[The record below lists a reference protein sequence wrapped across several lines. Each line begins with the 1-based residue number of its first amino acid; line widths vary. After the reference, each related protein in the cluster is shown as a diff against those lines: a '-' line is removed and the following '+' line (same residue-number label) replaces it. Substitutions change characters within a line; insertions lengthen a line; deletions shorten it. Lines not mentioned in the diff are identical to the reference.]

1 MGFEP
6 LVNQRLLPPSF
17 PRYTA
22 IFGREQVSH
31 KHSLLCSSFLQVT
44 RAETITFI
52 TGITIKAEQ
61 NKACIM
67 RTREICSLV
76 HLKDTI
82 RQPNSIRTQLNIF

>member
-22 IFGREQVSH
+22 IFGREQVGH

-44 RAETITFI
+44 RAETVTFI
-52 TGITIKAEQ
+52 TSITIKAEENCVKSELGLHYAHTRDLFSCSFKGH
-61 NKACIM
+61 NKAA
-67 RTREICSLV
+67 
-76 HLKDTI
+76 
-82 RQPNSIRTQLNIF
+82 